1 MPSPTPA
8 VSVVIPTYNHAQ
20 FLRHALES
28 VLAQTFPDWEAIVVN
43 NYSEDDTVAI
53 VESFNDPRIRL
64 VNFRNHGIIAASR
77 NHGVQL
83 ARADLVAFLDSDDV
97 WYSRKLERCLDAI
110 AQGFDLVC
118 HGETWTT
125 DGAPARNVFYGPEAR
140 ATYRALLFDGNCIST
155 SAVVVKK
162 SVVREAQGFSEDP
175 RFVTVEDYDL
185 WLRLARNGAR
195 IGFVR
200 EILGEYR
207 IHGANASKA
216 LLRHLDAEI
225 AVIESHF
232 SRFAAPGLLTRLRM
246 RRRRALANYGA
257 ARGFQAAGDYR
268 EAWRWFARAYRESPF
283 ILRMHAAVLLNLL
296 ALLRRA
302 FA

>member
-1 MPSPTPA
+1 MPSPPPA

-20 FLRHALES
+20 FLGQALRS
-28 VLAQTFPDWEAIVVN
+28 VLAQTCAGWEAIVVN
-43 NYSEDDTVAI
+43 NYSQDNTAEIVAA
-53 VESFNDPRIRL
+53 FDDPRIQL

-83 ARADLVAFLDSDDV
+83 ARAELVAFLDSDDV
-97 WYSRKLERCLDAI
+97 WYPRKLECCLARLEE
-110 AQGFDLVC
+110 GYDLVC
-118 HGETWTT
+118 HGEAWTT
-125 DGAPARNVFYGPEAR
+125 DGAPARNMFYGPEAR
-140 ATYRALLFDGNCIST
+140 AAYRSLLFNGNCIST

-162 SVVREAQGFSEDP
+162 TVLRQAGGFNEDA

-185 WLRLARNGAR
+185 WLRLSRAGAR

-216 LLRHLDAEI
+216 LLRHLEAEI

-232 SRFAAPGLLTRLRM
+232 AALAALDWITRLRI
-246 RRRRALANYGA
+246 RRRRALAYYGT
-257 ARGFQAAGDYR
+257 ARGFQTAGDYR

-296 ALLRRA
+296 APLRRA

>member
-1 MPSPTPA
+1 MPGATPV

-20 FLRHALES
+20 FLRAALQS
-28 VLAQTFPDWEAIVVN
+28 VLAQSTVDWEAIVVN
-43 NYSEDDTVAI
+43 NFSQDETIEIVAAFED
-53 VESFNDPRIRL
+53 SRIRL
-64 VNFRNHGIIAASR
+64 VNFRNNGIIAASR

-83 ARADLVAFLDSDDV
+83 AHADLVAFLDSDDV
-97 WYSRKLERCLDAI
+97 WYPRKLERCLDAI

-118 HGETWTT
+118 HGEAWTT
-125 DGAPARNVFYGPEAR
+125 GAAPARNMFYGPAAR
-140 ATYRALLFDGNCIST
+140 AAYRALLFDGNCIST

-162 SVVREAQGFSEDP
+162 SILWDAQGFSENP

-185 WLRLARNGAR
+185 WLRLARDDAR

-232 SRFAAPGLLTRLRM
+232 AEFAAPGWLTRLRM
-246 RRRRALANYGA
+246 RRRRALAYYGA
-257 ARGFQAAGDYR
+257 ARGFQKAGDYR

-296 ALLRRA
+296 GPLRRA
-302 FA
+302 LA

>member
-1 MPSPTPA
+1 MPGATPA
-8 VSVVIPTYNHAQ
+8 VSIVIPTYNHAQ
-20 FLRHALES
+20 FLAQALQA
-28 VLAQTFPDWEAIVVN
+28 VLAQTCTAWEAIVVN
-43 NYSEDDTVAI
+43 NYSQDNTQDVVAA
-53 VESFNDPRIRL
+53 FNDPRIRL
-64 VNFRNHGIIAASR
+64 VNFRNNGVIAASR

-83 ARADLVAFLDSDDV
+83 AQADLVAFLDSDDV
-97 WYSRKLERCLDAI
+97 WYPRKLELCLDAI
-110 AQGFDLVC
+110 GNGFDLVC
-118 HGETWTT
+118 HGEVWTT
-125 DGAPARNVFYGPEAR
+125 ENAPARKMFYGPAAR
-140 ATYRALLFDGNCIST
+140 AAYRALLFNGNCIST

-162 SVVREAQGFSEDP
+162 SNLREAQGFCEDP

-195 IGFVR
+195 IRFVR

-232 SRFAAPGLLTRLRM
+232 VGFAAPNWLTRLRM
-246 RRRRALANYGA
+246 RRRRALAYYSA
-257 ARGFQAAGDYR
+257 ARGFQAAGDSR
-268 EAWRWFARAYRESPF
+268 DAWRWFAHAYRESPF

-296 ALLRRA
+296 APLRRA